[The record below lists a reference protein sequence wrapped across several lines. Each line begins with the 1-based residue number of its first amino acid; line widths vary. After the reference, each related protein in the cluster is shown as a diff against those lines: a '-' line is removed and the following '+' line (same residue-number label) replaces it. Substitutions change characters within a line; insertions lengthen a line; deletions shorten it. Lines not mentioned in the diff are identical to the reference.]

1 MLRKTPSTAKT
12 GKADASHAPPTRRQQ
27 LAAKTRARMLNIAIR
42 EFADKG
48 YSGAR
53 VETIASRSKVNIRMI
68 YHYFGGKE
76 KLYVEVLE
84 HVLARLREAEL
95 AVTLDVQSVDP
106 SAGILQLYDF
116 TEGHFSKHPE
126 LLCLLSWENLNRAR
140 YLKLSRVI
148 PAMSSPV
155 LDKLRTLIRRG
166 ETMGTLRR
174 GIDPLHLY
182 VTLVSLAYF
191 HKSNAYTLSRM
202 FDTEM
207 LAEEWQAAH
216 RIQAHELVSAFLK
229 KGSVLELDAGALG
242 RGDVY
247 TV

>member
-140 YLKLSRVI
+140 YLKRSKAI
-148 PAMSSPV
+148 PEMSSPV
-155 LDKLRTLIRRG
+155 LDKLRTLLKRG
-166 ETMGTLRR
+166 EAARTLRT
-174 GIDPLHLY
+174 GIDPLHMY

-202 FDTEM
+202 FATEM
-207 LAEEWQAAH
+207 LEPSWQAAH
-216 RIQAHELVSAFLK
+216 KAQAHELVRAFL
-229 KGSVLELDAGALG
+229 AGARVPELAAHA
-242 RGDVY
+242 
-247 TV
+247 

>member
-1 MLRKTPSTAKT
+1 MPSKKPSSSAKAL
-12 GKADASHAPPTRRQQ
+12 GADPPAAPTTRRQQ
-27 LAAKTRARMLNIAIR
+27 LASKTRERMLKIAIR

-95 AVTLDVQSVDP
+95 AVTLDVHTVDP
-106 SAGILQLYDF
+106 AAGIIQLYDF
-116 TEGHFSKHPE
+116 TEAHFSAHRE

-140 YLKLSRVI
+140 YLKLSKVI
-148 PAMSSPV
+148 QAMSSPV
-155 LDKLRTLIRRG
+155 LDKLRRLIRRG
-166 ETMGTLRR
+166 EMGGTLRR

-202 FDTEM
+202 FDTDM
-207 LAEEWQAAH
+207 LAASWQAAH
-216 RIQAHELVSAFLK
+216 KQQAHELVRGFLR
-229 KGSVLELDAGALG
+229 KGTMRQGLAVA
-242 RGDVY
+242 
-247 TV
+247 